1 MSFNV
6 ILKWA
11 LSFLK
16 EDWAITDYPV
26 RIREQQGLE
35 SPRTGLQ
42 VPRYVAQIEN
52 WWQVS
57 GVGET
62 RAQALSDLAN
72 SLAAVKE
79 RHRQLPR
86 PGTGLPI
93 EFAPMDE
100 IERYWGVVSRI
111 VSEVLEY
118 DPEDI
123 FITDGSSLWDF
134 AFTEDAMEGFHSKIR
149 KVFGVDV
156 SHIESGNIVEVAQYI
171 FEQQVSD

>member
-6 ILKWA
+6 IFKWA

-16 EDWAITDYPV
+16 NDWGIADYPV
-26 RIREQQGLE
+26 RVREQQGLE
-35 SPRTGLQ
+35 APRTGLQ

-72 SLAAVKE
+72 SLAAAKE

-93 EFAPMDE
+93 EFASMDE

-118 DPEDI
+118 DPEGI
-123 FITDGSSLWDF
+123 LITDDSSLWDF
-134 AFTEDAMEGFHSKIR
+134 AFTEGAMESFRGKIIE
-149 KVFGVDV
+149 VFNVDV
-156 SHIESGNIVEVAQYI
+156 SHIESGNIVEVARYI